1 MLPNVKPFATAVPLF
16 CLPKPRTAPL
26 PGVGLLLYIWK
37 LLVIVVLALIT
48 RVWLLLVP
56 KTELLL
62 AVKRPVTVTAL

>member
-1 MLPNVKPFATAVPLF
+1 MLPSVKPLATAVPLF

-37 LLVIVVLALIT
+37 LLVNVVLAFIV

-56 KTELLL
+56 RTELPL